1 MAICDFAGIFS
12 ILLRYATGLGK
23 DELYSKIFMSYYE
36 YEGDPSVLTAYTANK
51 VLKGQKY
58 LDRKGKKFY
67 VETDNYT
74 VLYDDL
80 NERVLP
86 YVSDKFGMCNEIR
99 QLIISDGMNESDREN
114 LLKYY
119 PHDENEITDFLTKV
133 IIFSLNRPTKSG
145 AESPSMSERINIP
158 TISTKYLFTASA
170 VSVKVNL

>member
-74 VLYDDL
+74 MLYDDL
-80 NERVLP
+80 NERVFP

-99 QLIISDGMNESDREN
+99 QLIISDGMNEADRIPKLRTGFRGRFTLCQEP
-114 LLKYY
+114 LLLCCLK
-119 PHDENEITDFLTKV
+119 
-133 IIFSLNRPTKSG
+133 R
-145 AESPSMSERINIP
+145 
-158 TISTKYLFTASA
+158 TAPP
-170 VSVKVNL
+170 L